1 MESRRVVSSPFTV
14 VPYFTTEAK
23 EENEFHSS
31 KFWPTMMC
39 GDHILFAKA
48 TNCHVEGVK
57 EEEEKEDKSCHL
69 QRRDNKLQ
77 PPPPGGKYPL

>member
-1 MESRRVVSSPFTV
+1 MVSSPFTIL
-14 VPYFTTEAK
+14 PYFKTEAK
-23 EENEFHSS
+23 EENELHSS

-48 TNCHVEGVK
+48 TNCHVEAVK
-57 EEEEKEDKSCHL
+57 EEKKKEDTFCHL

-77 PPPPGGKYPL
+77 TPWENVPYNSHSYNI